1 VKTVRYLQGER
12 GFTLVELML
21 SILLLSILF
30 LTAWGI
36 FGQSFIFWKQGE
48 YNVDMYD
55 SLRISQNRLG
65 RELKC
70 ARKIT
75 VSSNSNNLYFINS
88 EGRIVKYYCSSD
100 ALYRQ
105 EQGAVPQPL
114 VSDIESIGFAYVDE
128 AGVDVNDVLSYAE
141 SVRLVKITITA
152 KKQGSKVRPVT
163 LIQMIRLR
171 ALS

>member
-1 VKTVRYLQGER
+1 MGYLQGER

-21 SILLLSILF
+21 SIMLLGILF
-30 LTAWGI
+30 MAAWGF
-36 FGQSFIFWKQGE
+36 FGQGHIFWKHGE
-48 YNVDMYD
+48 HNVDMYD
-55 SLRISQNRLG
+55 SLRISQNRIG

-70 ARKIT
+70 AGKIT
-75 VSSNSNNLYFINS
+75 VSSNSNNLFFINS
-88 EGRIVKYYCSSD
+88 GGKVVKYYCSSN

-114 VSDIESIGFAYVDE
+114 VSDIESIGFAYIDG
-128 AGVDVNDVLSYAE
+128 AGIEVNDVSSCAG

-152 KKQGSKVRPVT
+152 KKQGSKVKPVT
-163 LIQMIRLR
+163 LVQIIRLR

>member
-1 VKTVRYLQGER
+1 
-12 GFTLVELML
+12 
-21 SILLLSILF
+21 
-30 LTAWGI
+30 
-36 FGQSFIFWKQGE
+36 
-48 YNVDMYD
+48 MYD